1 MSVLDFSRRIVYNI
15 LHTLSRG
22 RFAFFNSQTGGIGEV
37 HSRMRDVGAGPAQ
50 GQPQETRA
58 RGHALRVARVG
69 PVRIRQLRR
78 LRALHGAEPRMD
90 AGARLCVQERSPKP
104 RRVPL
109 RVLGRGPRPVLGM
122 PEERLGH
129 PARQGEERQR
139 VDRRQ
144 GAEALHEPRRED
156 ADSLNVQV
164 CKCANG
170 HRSVVSTS
178 ASFRRRRL
186 ALETGADR

>member
-1 MSVLDFSRRIVYNI
+1 MPVPGFSCRIVYNI

-22 RFAFFNSQTGGIGEV
+22 VLPFFNSHAGDTDEV
-37 HSRMRDVGAGPAQ
+37 HNRMRDVGAGPAQ

-58 RGHALRVARVG
+58 ARHALRVARVG
-69 PVRIRQLRR
+69 PVRLRQLRR
-78 LRALHGAEPRMD
+78 VRALRRAEPRMD
-90 AGARLCVQERSPKP
+90 AGARLRVQERSSQP
-104 RRVPL
+104 RHVPL
-109 RVLGRGPRPVLGM
+109 RVLGRRPRPVLRL
-122 PEERLGH
+122 PWEHLGH
-129 PARQGEERQR
+129 PAQQGRERQR

-144 GAEALHEPRRED
+144 GAEAQPEPRRED